1 MPIRRRRDGWQ
12 VDVRVHGERVR
23 RTVDTKALAIELE
36 AKLREDAQRA
46 RHGLRQRR
54 TLADALAEYLSTSA
68 PALRSYASLLYVARV
83 VRPFLGRPI
92 DRIADAAAD
101 IIRDGQ
107 AHERKPATVNRHLA
121 LLRRLGNLALV
132 WGWTDT
138 PVGKRVQML
147 PERNERHVYL
157 TGEQVMEIA
166 CQCVTEGARDAVML
180 AAFTGLRRG
189 ELLALRAEDW
199 REGALWL
206 STSKSGRPRGVP
218 VPMSVRDVCARL
230 PLRTTAVALRRDF
243 HQARVKAGLPGVRF
257 HDLRHTY
264 ASWLVQNGV
273 DLRIVKDLMGH
284 STMQM
289 TSRYAHLEDKQ
300 LARAVKKISP
310 KRGDHVVTAPRQKTA
325 AKSKK
330 PAKKRAIK

>member
-46 RHGLRQRR
+46 RHGLQQRR
-54 TLADALAEYLSTSA
+54 TLADALAEYLTTSA

-83 VRPFLGRPI
+83 VRPFLARPI

-101 IIRDGQ
+101 IIRDGR
-107 AHERKPATVNRHLA
+107 AHGRKPATINRHLA
-121 LLRRLGNLALV
+121 LLRRLGNLALI

-138 PVGKRVQML
+138 PVGKRVQL
-147 PERNERHVYL
+147 LQERNERHVYL
-157 TGEQVMEIA
+157 TPEQVDALAAA
-166 CQCVTEGARDAVML
+166 CATEGARDAVRL
-180 AAFTGLRRG
+180 AAYTGLRRG
-189 ELLALRAEDW
+189 ELLALTPSAW
-199 REGALWL
+199 RDGALWL
-206 STSKSGRPRGVP
+206 AASKSGRPRRVP
-218 VPMSVRDVCARL
+218 VPPFVQDVCEHL
-230 PLRTTAVALRRDF
+230 PLKTTAPHLRVDF
-243 HQARVKAGLPGVRF
+243 EQARAAVGLPGVRF

-264 ASWLVQNGV
+264 ASLLVQAGV
-273 DLRIVKDLMGH
+273 DLRAVKDLMGH

-289 TSRYAHLEDKQ
+289 TSRYAHLEDKH
-300 LARAVKKISP
+300 LTAAVKKIQP
-310 KRGDHVVTAPRQKTA
+310 KRGDHAVTAPGQKSAGKTR
-325 AKSKK
+325 K